1 LFIYINFHNE
11 SIRKDKTVTPYEAFT
26 GQPAPWSI
34 SDFRVIDSPAY
45 VFHKE
50 LQDGSTLGKWNPKP
64 GQKYTWAITLHD
76 TPVLFH

>member
-1 LFIYINFHNE
+1 LFIYINFHNA

-50 LQDGSTLGKWNPKP
+50 LQDGSTLGKWNPKAWTEVYM
-64 GQKYTWAITLHD
+64 GNNSS
-76 TPVLFH
+76 